1 MIAYIVASAH
11 DFFYLLLQLFVISFV
26 STRASKLMKRMLE
39 NLKKIYRHDCCNV
52 LFLQLF

>member
-11 DFFYLLLQLFVISFV
+11 DFFFYLLVQLFVISFV

-39 NLKKIYRHDCCNV
+39 NLKKKYRHDCCNV
-52 LFLQLF
+52 L